1 MELNFMTALGG
12 SGRGG
17 WGFSGWHILKYP
29 ARLMLKYVC
38 ILKSCICVK
47 NVLKLNIRA
56 LSLIIVEGLGGLIDL
71 FSLVYAHCT
80 SYLTPCT
87 ECILFVS
94 HKYPLYLIYNNRTV
108 SILSTNCA
116 VCLYRIHTR
125 CTSCILTMHHIY

>member
-1 MELNFMTALGG
+1 MVAVDSALGG

-17 WGFSGWHILKYP
+17 GGFFRVAYFKIPRQVDVEIS
-29 ARLMLKYVC
+29 VC

-56 LSLIIVEGLGGLIDL
+56 LSIIIVEGLGGLIDIC
-71 FSLVYAHCT
+71 SLVYAHCT

-87 ECILFVS
+87 ECILIVS
-94 HKYPLYLIYNNRTV
+94 HKYPLYLMFDNRTIF
-108 SILSTNCA
+108 ILSINCA
-116 VCLYRIHTR
+116 VCLYRIYTC